1 MADRLRRENSSSD
14 MLSDL
19 FEISLKGFM
28 LICNTLRDVE
38 AILAALLSL
47 VAFWRIGE
55 IVALF
60 QCDRTRCPGQCM
72 KLSCAMLNAP
82 GVSSSLWCPRYA

>member
-19 FEISLKGFM
+19 FKISLKGFM
-28 LICNTLRDVE
+28 LICNLLRDVE
-38 AILAALLSL
+38 AMLAALLSL

-60 QCDRTRCPGQCM
+60 QRDRTRCLGQCM
-72 KLSCAMLNAP
+72 KRAMLNAP